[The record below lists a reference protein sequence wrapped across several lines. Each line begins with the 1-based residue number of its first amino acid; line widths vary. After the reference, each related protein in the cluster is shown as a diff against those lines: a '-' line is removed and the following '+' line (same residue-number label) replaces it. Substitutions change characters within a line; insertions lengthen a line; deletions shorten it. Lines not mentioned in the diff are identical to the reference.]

1 MIFIT
6 TAEADTILGNA
17 WTTEDKKADAILQAN
32 AWLSTKRYCKEL
44 DDTFKQAAARVAK
57 LAAQSLLYVTQGDG
71 TVTEKSVKAD
81 SVSVTKKYAAGQE
94 VGKSAEMQ
102 LIDDMLKPYLC
113 IGVGGINGWVC
124 K

>member
-1 MIFIT
+1 MYIT
-6 TAEADTILGNA
+6 VDEVDDILGIDWAEA
-17 WTTEDKKADAILQAN
+17 DKKADAILQAN

-57 LAAQSLLYVTQGDG
+57 LASQSLLYVTQGDG

-113 IGVGGINGWVC
+113 SGVGGINGWVC